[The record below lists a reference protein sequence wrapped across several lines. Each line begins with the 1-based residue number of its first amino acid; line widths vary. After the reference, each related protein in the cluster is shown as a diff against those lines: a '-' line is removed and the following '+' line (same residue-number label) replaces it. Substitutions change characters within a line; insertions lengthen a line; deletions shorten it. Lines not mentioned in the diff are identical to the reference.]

1 MSRERNRLKYLG
13 LTIAAVIFSLIFFTN
28 VLGELIGS
36 NNFTNIADIVQE
48 WGHVLCL
55 SFVLSSLA
63 IFIRDS
69 KPAFAQFP
77 LSYTAL
83 PLLIVVSYILVQDTY
98 AIKTWL
104 LSIYQAGAILVA
116 TLMYSVYTYRNSEY
130 WLILVGSSLFVICY
144 LLFWYVPVIDESH
157 PWIWQIVL
165 AASIIVTVLGYEKV
179 GEQMTQTVAETN
191 FFS

>member
-98 AIKTWL
+98 AIKIWL

-144 LLFWYVPVIDESH
+144 LLFWYVPVIDESY